1 MEFQTPASLFHLL
14 LVGQLLKAA
23 ETAATYIG
31 MIPSDDV
38 MRSNVRYYTSNYKL
52 QSEDFMPREVRWA
65 I

>member
-1 MEFQTPASLFHLL
+1 MSLFLFF

-38 MRSNVRYYTSNYKL
+38 MRSNVRYYTSEYKL
-52 QSEDFMPREVRWA
+52 QSEDFVPREVR
-65 I
+65 